1 MTAVLIY
8 YHLQYYWNVY
18 EKVTIYSDGLSLSIK
33 VFPLTT
39 EKN

>member
-18 EKVTIYSDGLSLSIK
+18 EKVTNSDGLSLSIK